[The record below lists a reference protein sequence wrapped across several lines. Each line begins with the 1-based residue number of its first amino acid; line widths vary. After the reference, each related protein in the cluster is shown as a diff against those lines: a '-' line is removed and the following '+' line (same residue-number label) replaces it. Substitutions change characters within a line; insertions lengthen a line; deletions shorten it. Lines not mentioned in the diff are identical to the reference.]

1 MTRGLARGFPPRC
14 AGLTPRVGWVGF
26 RHPLRTRPGV
36 LWPGAGSHAPRTAPP
51 RAWGHAHVPRNRG
64 LTAGLWSYSPLTPCG
79 SFHGRQFL
87 GVSWLRDCRR
97 GWGWAG
103 PLPVHVRMRRVGEA
117 AGPHTHLA
125 VPGHSLGSQCN
136 CETKTGPRRTPATQG
151 AAPRAC
157 GPQVGTPT
165 SPSEAET
172 SVLWLI
178 GHISYLIGF
187 FKIGSWLP
195 FKDFLFGFLE

>member
-1 MTRGLARGFPPRC
+1 MTKTQQTQTRGWQGLRQSLTLRSAEVTRGLAQGFPPRC

-103 PLPVHVRMRRVGEA
+103 PLLVRVRIGRVGEA
-117 AGPHTHLA
+117 AGRGRRAP
-125 VPGHSLGSQCN
+125 HSLGCARSQSR
-136 CETKTGPRRTPATQG
+136 KPVQ
-151 AAPRAC
+151 
-157 GPQVGTPT
+157 
-165 SPSEAET
+165 
-172 SVLWLI
+172 L
-178 GHISYLIGF
+178 
-187 FKIGSWLP
+187 
-195 FKDFLFGFLE
+195 